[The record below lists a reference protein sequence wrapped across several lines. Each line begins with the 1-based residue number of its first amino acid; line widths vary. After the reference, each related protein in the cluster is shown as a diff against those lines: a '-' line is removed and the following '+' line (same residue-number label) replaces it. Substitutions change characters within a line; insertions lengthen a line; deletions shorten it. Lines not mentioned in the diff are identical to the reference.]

1 MEDPSPNVNESK
13 VCVVELVEAC
23 VEQKS
28 TNTTEILSENASSS
42 ANEAPETN
50 TNGNSDACETLLLE
64 QVSFTH
70 DVFFS

>member
-28 TNTTEILSENASSS
+28 TNTTEIFSENG
-42 ANEAPETN
+42 APETN